1 LKTNNT
7 LLAAL
12 TFRLSTHPENI
23 ATEALMH
30 VLRAH
35 PSSVGALLEHLSH
48 SGLPKLS
55 ALTFKSQVH
64 GLDGSIPDLIG
75 CDSNGEEILILEA
88 KFWADL
94 TDNQPETYLNR
105 LSINRPSIL
114 LFVCPE
120 ARLTTLWGKL
130 NDRVKGTG
138 VLLTPANNSKYLTW
152 ANLNNNHYLAIL
164 SWRSML
170 ESLVAN
176 AISVGDRQYQSD
188 VEQLQGL
195 CDRMDTE
202 AFLPIRSNELSQEI
216 GRRVNQYAELVDE
229 VVALL
234 GQKKSEDISTKGLT
248 TGGNHSAY
256 GRFFKY
262 QNKIGAFLQYSPTL
276 WSKTGVSPL
285 WLLLK
290 DATSSV
296 KWAYHSGITEALQM
310 HSQNSPY
317 RLTDSDDGSLILA
330 LPLVCGVEKAVVVE
344 SLAKEILSVMNT
356 VIRHADDA

>member
-1 LKTNNT
+1 MQKT

-12 TFRLSTHPENI
+12 TFRLSSHPENI

-35 PSSVGALLEHLSH
+35 PSAGLALLAQLSH
-48 SGLPKLS
+48 SGLPKLEG
-55 ALTFKSQVH
+55 LTFKSQVH

-75 CDSNGEEILILEA
+75 CDSSGEEILILEA

-105 LSINRPSIL
+105 LSVNHPSIL

-130 NDRVKGTG
+130 NDRVKSTG
-138 VLLTPANNSKYLTW
+138 VVLESSNNSKYFTW
-152 ANLNNNHYLAIL
+152 ANLTGNQYLAII

-170 ESLVAN
+170 ESLLAN
-176 AISVGDRQYQSD
+176 AISLGDRQYQSD

-195 CDRMDTE
+195 CNRMDTE
-202 AFLPIRSNELSQEI
+202 AFLPIHTDELSQEI
-216 GRRVNQYAELVDE
+216 GRRVSQYAELVDE

-234 GQKKSEDISTKGLT
+234 RQEHPDSISTKGLT
-248 TGGNHSAY
+248 TGGYHSAY
-256 GRFFKY
+256 GRYFKY
-262 QNKIGAFLQYSPTL
+262 QGRVGAFLQFSPTL

-290 DATSSV
+290 DTTTPS
-296 KWAYHSGITEALQM
+296 KWVYHAGITEALQTYM
-310 HSQNSPY
+310 QDSAY
-317 RLTDSDDGSLILA
+317 RLTEGDDGSLVLA
-330 LPLVCGVEKAVVVE
+330 LPLVCGVEKSVVVE
-344 SLAKEILSVMNT
+344 ELAKEVLNALN
-356 VIRHADDA
+356 VIKS